1 MGAIVGK
8 SRRILLKVI
17 PYVVLIIVVKLLL
30 HKFGFEV
37 ISINAIFSGIIGATI
52 FLLGFLLSGVMADY
66 KESEKIPGEIASAL
80 HTITDE
86 FETAYNLK
94 KDGFLLDGVRLC
106 RDIGADMKSWFHK
119 KTKSREIMDKL
130 HHLYHFYSRLEG
142 MIPANYITR
151 LKQEQHNLRKIFI
164 RTHTIR
170 ETNFI
175 SSGYLIASSTTIL
188 LLSGLVLAKI
198 EPFYE
203 SLFFLG
209 VVSYLMIFLI
219 MLINDLDNPFG
230 YYEADK
236 SEDVSLK
243 PLDDFICDIEAK
255 LTEIEKCQPVTQG
268 A

>member
-1 MGAIVGK
+1 
-8 SRRILLKVI
+8 
-17 PYVVLIIVVKLLL
+17 
-30 HKFGFEV
+30 
-37 ISINAIFSGIIGATI
+37 
-52 FLLGFLLSGVMADY
+52 
-66 KESEKIPGEIASAL
+66 
-80 HTITDE
+80 
-86 FETAYNLK
+86 
-94 KDGFLLDGVRLC
+94 
-106 RDIGADMKSWFHK
+106 
-119 KTKSREIMDKL
+119 
-130 HHLYHFYSRLEG
+130 